1 MVAFRQNDADE
12 TSLIVSIQMMTHLVG
27 IPQTTKH
34 FICLFG
40 WGAEVRAILPLR
52 TIRNMNRR
60 PSLIFQNYL
69 VKTKCCDVQK
79 TAASFGKDFFG
90 GFLMGIVPLAFLSMN
105 GFAAEVQGGKK
116 AEQPTGNQQREKM
129 YLQEGL

>member
-1 MVAFRQNDADE
+1 M
-12 TSLIVSIQMMTHLVG
+12 G
-27 IPQTTKH
+27 
-34 FICLFG
+34 
-40 WGAEVRAILPLR
+40 

-69 VKTKCCDVQK
+69 VKTECYDVQK

-90 GFLMGIVPLAFLSMN
+90 GFLMRIVPLAFLSMN
-105 GFAAEVQGGKK
+105 GFAAEVQGGEK
-116 AEQPTGNQQREKM
+116 AEQPTGNQHREKI